1 MERKQIV
8 EFYGISV
15 ELLDVMGSDLTIVN
29 AARASF
35 DKRKGEFDDKDAK
48 LLRYLWEHKHT
59 TPFRHPQISISVTAP
74 IFIARQLVKHQV
86 GMSWSEVSRRYVD
99 STPDI
104 WRNPQWHKRPD
115 ANIKQG
121 SGDVVGEE
129 VAAVVD
135 TLVDKV
141 CRDAVEAYERLL
153 FMGVAPEEARI
164 VLPLATQT
172 TWVWTGSLLSFIN
185 VYQQRKDGHA
195 QLPAQAFADCLGT
208 ILADLF
214 PVTMEIVNGR
224 CA

>member
-1 MERKQIV
+1 MKQTI
-8 EFYGISV
+8 ELHGICV
-15 ELLDVMGSDLTIVN
+15 ELLDIMGSDLSIVN

-35 DKRKGEFDDKDAK
+35 DKHKEDFDDKDVR

-59 TPFRHPQISISVTAP
+59 TPFRHPQVTIRVTAP
-74 IFIARQLVKHQV
+74 IFLARQLVKHQV

-99 STPDI
+99 SRPVI
-104 WRNPQWHKRPD
+104 WRNPQWHRRPE

-121 SGDVVGEE
+121 CGETVGED
-129 VAAVVD
+129 VAAVAD
-135 TLVDKV
+135 TLVEKV

-185 VYQQRKDGHA
+185 IYKQRKDSHA
-195 QLPAQAFADCLGT
+195 QLIAQAFATCLGT
-208 ILADLF
+208 LLSEVF
-214 PVTMEIVNGR
+214 PVTMEIVNG
-224 CA
+224 